1 MQLDA
6 YLKRQVLTIGAPED
20 RASSK
25 KNVLLL
31 GTSLVLGIALVIASY
46 ALSEQRYP
54 RGGVRPL
61 ESLSMLGVFC
71 LFIAFAGFGARLSQ
85 GGRSRRALIKKYGL
99 RGDGRDPFAAET
111 YVKAAAALRDFRP
124 MSYEVAEENFGA
136 DAVAV
141 LVLTGCIE
149 VRPKTRL
156 WEKVVSIRSIEEDR
170 PADERDDA
178 ES

>member
-6 YLKRQVLTIGAPED
+6 YLKQQVVAIGTPEE
-20 RASSK
+20 RASSR
-25 KNVLLL
+25 KNLLSL
-31 GTSLVLGIALVIASY
+31 GASLVLGAALVVASY

-61 ESLSMLGVFC
+61 AGLSMLGTVC
-71 LFIAFAGFGARLSQ
+71 LLIAFVGFGVRLSR

-99 RGDGRDPFAAET
+99 RGDGRDPFSAET
-111 YVKAAAALRDFRP
+111 YVKAAAALRGFRP

-149 VRPKTRL
+149 IKPRTRL